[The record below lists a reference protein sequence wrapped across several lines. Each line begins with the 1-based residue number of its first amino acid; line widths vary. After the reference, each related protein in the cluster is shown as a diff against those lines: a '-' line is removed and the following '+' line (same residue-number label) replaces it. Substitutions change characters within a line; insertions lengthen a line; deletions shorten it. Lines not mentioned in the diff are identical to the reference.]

1 MLKQKSAIIVFF
13 SLSLIILVGGLA
25 FKDLIK
31 STRPEQVKDLAQNV
45 EKSLETPTK
54 EAPQPT
60 LAYNPN
66 YDYTGDIMDLKIET
80 QKQGTGEAIKSGQTA
95 EVHYTGTLLDGTKFD
110 SSKDRNQPFEFKL
123 GEGRVIPGWEKGVEG
138 MKVGEIRKLTIPY
151 NLAYGEQGQG
161 PIPPKAT
168 LIFEVE
174 LLSIK

>member
-1 MLKQKSAIIVFF
+1 MLKQKTLIVIF
-13 SLSLIILVGGLA
+13 LSLAVIILVGGLA
-25 FKDLIK
+25 FKDFLK
-31 STRPEQVKDLAQNV
+31 TTRPNEVKNIADNV
-45 EKSLETPTK
+45 EKSLETPTNS
-54 EAPQPT
+54 APQPT
-60 LAYNPN
+60 LAYDPN

-80 QKQGTGEAIKSGQTA
+80 VKQGTGEAITKGQTA

-110 SSKDRNQPFEFKL
+110 SSKDRDQPFEFKL

-151 NLAYGEQGQG
+151 TLAYGEQGQG

-168 LIFEVE
+168 LVFEVE